1 MATCSSCGQENRTGA
16 RFCDACGAPLDGGR
30 SDVREVRKTVTVVF
44 SDVVSSTALGERLD
58 PESLRRVMSRYF
70 DEVRTVLDRHGG
82 TVEKFIG
89 DAVMAVF
96 GVPTLHEDDALRAVR
111 AAVEIRE
118 ALQALNAELEYER
131 GVRISARIGIGT
143 GEVVAGNAS
152 SSQAFVSGDAV
163 NVAARLEQA
172 AQPGSIL
179 VDEPTYELVKDAAA
193 AEPVDALWLKGKAE
207 PVRAFRLVTVAP
219 AVAARRRRLDSAMVG
234 RHRELLRLEATF
246 EQAIGDRSCQ
256 LFTILGAAGVG
267 KSRLAEE
274 FLGGVGTNALVVRGR
289 CLSYGDGI
297 TFFPLAQIV
306 GEAADLAED
315 ETPGAALTKIARLVR
330 EEQDGELV
338 ARRVAELIGLGE
350 ATLGAEE
357 SFAAV
362 RRLFEVLAGPQP
374 LVMVFDDLHWAE
386 PMLLEL
392 VEYVADWSR
401 DAPILVLCIA
411 RPELLDIRPHW
422 AGGKL
427 NATSLLL
434 EPLRDEDCERL
445 VRNLLG
451 QAELPH
457 DVVSRITAAAEGN
470 PLFVEELMAVLIE
483 EGVLSRR
490 DGTWIARGDLSS
502 IHVPRTISALLAAR
516 LDRLD
521 EGERTLL
528 QRAAIEGKQFHLGA
542 IFELYPE
549 AAPESVR
556 AQLQALVRAELIRPD
571 RARFGGEQAFRFRH
585 LLIRDAAYES
595 MPKETRAA
603 LHERYADWL
612 EGRAG
617 ERMSEYEEF
626 VGYHLEQAHR
636 YLAELGPVD
645 DSGSLLARRAAQLL
659 ASAGRRAG
667 GRDDWPAAANLLA
680 RADALLS
687 PDDLVRLEVMP
698 DLGEA
703 LREIGDFEQAF
714 TVLER
719 ATAQAAAAGDRR
731 AEWRARAQS
740 ASARMHRR
748 GTLEPLKELEEAA
761 RAFEDL
767 GDATNV
773 ARTLRLVA
781 RAYLWL
787 GRFGDAAD
795 AIGRA
800 LADVSAPRSLPQE
813 VWLRRLRGEILFS
826 GPEPLGEVVRYYES
840 FRDWAREKGSR
851 RGEEHALLQLARA
864 HAMRGNFDQAR
875 ELLADARAITSDL
888 RLTVDGARDPA
899 VAAGVVEMLAGD
911 PVPAESAFRA
921 GYDALAAMDER
932 GFLST
937 LAVYLSHAL
946 YAQQRLDEAEQ
957 FAHISQEATPPGDV
971 HPEVFIPAALAKI
984 FASRGEH
991 DRAIRL
997 GREAVARADG
1007 SDYLLWQ
1014 ADARMDVAE
1023 VLRLAARPSD
1033 AAAAA
1038 EQAFRLYDQKGDVVS
1053 ARRARE
1059 FRDQL
1064 VVT

>member
-1 MATCSSCGQENRTGA
+1 M
-16 RFCDACGAPLDGGR
+16 
-30 SDVREVRKTVTVVF
+30 F

-118 ALQALNAELEYER
+118 ALQALNAELERER
-131 GVRISARIGIGT
+131 GFGISARIGIST
-143 GEVVAGNAS
+143 GEVVAGNAT

-193 AEPVDALWLKGKAE
+193 AEPVDALRLKGKAE

-219 AVAARRRRLDSAMVG
+219 AVAARQRRLDSAMVG

-246 EQAIGDRSCQ
+246 EQAVGDRSCQ

-267 KSRLAEE
+267 KSRLVEE
-274 FLGGVGTNALVVRGR
+274 FLGGVGTNAMVLRGR

-297 TFFPLAQIV
+297 TFFPLGQIV

-338 ARRVAELIGLGE
+338 AKRVAELIGLTE

-362 RRLFEVLAGPQP
+362 RRLFDVLAGRQP
-374 LVMVFDDLHWAE
+374 LVVVFDDLHWAE

-411 RPELLDIRPHW
+411 RPELVDVRPQW

-434 EPLRDEDCERL
+434 EPLGDEECEQL

-451 QAELPH
+451 QAELQH

-483 EGVLSRR
+483 EGVLSRQ

-502 IHVPRTISALLAAR
+502 IRVPRTISALLAAR

-521 EGERTLL
+521 EGERTLV
-528 QRAAIEGKQFHLGA
+528 QRAAIEGKQFHVGA

-556 AQLQALVRAELIRPD
+556 VHLQALVRADLIRPD

-595 MPKETRAA
+595 IPKETRAA

-612 EGRAG
+612 ERRAG

-667 GRDDWPAAANLLA
+667 G
-680 RADALLS
+680 
-687 PDDLVRLEVMP
+687 
-698 DLGEA
+698 
-703 LREIGDFEQAF
+703 
-714 TVLER
+714 
-719 ATAQAAAAGDRR
+719 
-731 AEWRARAQS
+731 
-740 ASARMHRR
+740 
-748 GTLEPLKELEEAA
+748 
-761 RAFEDL
+761 
-767 GDATNV
+767 
-773 ARTLRLVA
+773 
-781 RAYLWL
+781 
-787 GRFGDAAD
+787 
-795 AIGRA
+795 
-800 LADVSAPRSLPQE
+800 
-813 VWLRRLRGEILFS
+813 
-826 GPEPLGEVVRYYES
+826 
-840 FRDWAREKGSR
+840 
-851 RGEEHALLQLARA
+851 
-864 HAMRGNFDQAR
+864 
-875 ELLADARAITSDL
+875 
-888 RLTVDGARDPA
+888 
-899 VAAGVVEMLAGD
+899 
-911 PVPAESAFRA
+911 
-921 GYDALAAMDER
+921 
-932 GFLST
+932 
-937 LAVYLSHAL
+937 
-946 YAQQRLDEAEQ
+946 
-957 FAHISQEATPPGDV
+957 
-971 HPEVFIPAALAKI
+971 
-984 FASRGEH
+984 
-991 DRAIRL
+991 
-997 GREAVARADG
+997 
-1007 SDYLLWQ
+1007 
-1014 ADARMDVAE
+1014 
-1023 VLRLAARPSD
+1023 
-1033 AAAAA
+1033 
-1038 EQAFRLYDQKGDVVS
+1038 
-1053 ARRARE
+1053 
-1059 FRDQL
+1059 
-1064 VVT
+1064 